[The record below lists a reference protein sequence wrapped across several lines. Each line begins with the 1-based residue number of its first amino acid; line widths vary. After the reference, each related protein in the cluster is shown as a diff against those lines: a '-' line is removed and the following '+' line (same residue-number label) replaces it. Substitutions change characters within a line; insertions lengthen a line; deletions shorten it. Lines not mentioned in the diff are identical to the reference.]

1 MIAMAMSCQPSIL
14 IADEPTT
21 ALDVTVQA
29 TILEL
34 MQKLQTEH
42 EMGIM
47 FITHDLGVIA
57 ELADKVI
64 VMYKGKIVE
73 QGNVWDIF
81 SNPKHPYTKGL
92 LACRPPL
99 NRRLH
104 WLPTVPDFMST
115 DKDGEMVES
124 NLTVKEATDKFVYTS
139 EERAEHH
146 KKLYAKEPLLQI
158 KNLKTYFYTDDGVA
172 KAVDNVSFSLDKGET
187 LGLVGESGCGK
198 SVSALSIM
206 RLIPDPPGKIADGEI
221 FFKGK
226 DILKVTEKEMQ
237 SIRGN
242 DIGMIF
248 QEPMT
253 SLNPVF
259 TCGDQIEEAVILH
272 QKLSKEEAKKKAIE
286 MLKLVGIPAPEQRYN
301 EYPHQLSGGMRQRIM
316 IAMALSCN
324 PELLIADEPTTA
336 LDVTVQ
342 AQILELINK
351 LQKELGMGVIMITHD
366 LGVIAEVSTKVV
378 VMYASKVAEYGLVDQ
393 IFYNPKH
400 PYTIG
405 LLNSIPKLS
414 KTKARLATIEGNVPP
429 PTAYPKGCHFCTRC
443 TFVID
448 KCWTE
453 PPPAVEVEP
462 GHISACWRVDEIDKL
477 KESYLQPAV

>member
-1 MIAMAMSCQPSIL
+1 MSVL
-14 IADEPTT
+14 
-21 ALDVTVQA
+21 
-29 TILEL
+29 LE
-34 MQKLQTEH
+34 
-42 EMGIM
+42 
-47 FITHDLGVIA
+47 V
-57 ELADKVI
+57 
-64 VMYKGKIVE
+64 
-73 QGNVWDIF
+73 
-81 SNPKHPYTKGL
+81 
-92 LACRPPL
+92 
-99 NRRLH
+99 
-104 WLPTVPDFMST
+104 
-115 DKDGEMVES
+115 
-124 NLTVKEATDKFVYTS
+124 
-139 EERAEHH
+139 
-146 KKLYAKEPLLQI
+146 

-172 KAVDNVSFSLDKGET
+172 KAVDDVSFSLNKGET

-206 RLIPDPPGKIADGEI
+206 RLIPDPPGKIAGGEI

-226 DILKVTEKEMQ
+226 NILNVTEKEMQ
-237 SIRGN
+237 GIRGN

-259 TCGDQIEEAVILH
+259 TCGNQIEEAVILH
-272 QKLSKEEAKKKAIE
+272 QKLSKEDAKIKAIE
-286 MLKLVGIPAPEQRYN
+286 MLNLVGIPAPEQRYN

-351 LQKELGMGVIMITHD
+351 LQRELGMGVIMITHD
-366 LGVIAEVSTKVV
+366 LGVIAEVSTKVA
-378 VMYASKVAEYGLVDQ
+378 VMYASKVAEYGKVDQ

-405 LLNSIPKLS
+405 LLKSIPKLNKS
-414 KTKARLATIEGNVPP
+414 KSRLATIEGNVPP
-429 PTAYPKGCHFCTRC
+429 PTSYPKGCHFCTRC
-443 TFVID
+443 TFAIE

-453 PPPAVEVEP
+453 EPPVKEVEP
-462 GHISACWRVDEIDKL
+462 GHIASCWRIDEIDKL
-477 KESYLQPAV
+477 KESYLQSAV